1 MLVTIFIALAI
12 KELMTPQ
19 QLSVDDIR
27 EQIKTSYDGEMLSLV
42 EKSNYYIA
50 SFKKGQSIFEVTV
63 DDEHG
68 QFSNLTLV
76 QKLNEPPTVA
86 TDETLNKSKNETV
99 TEPDKEAV
107 TEPPKE
113 TATDTPNEQKTET
126 PKKPTPKPTAPKQ
139 PPTVITEQQA
149 IKIAL
154 KEVAGELDSIDFNQT
169 TDGGLYEIEIEQND
183 DEVLVLVHAITG
195 EILSIKYED

>member
-1 MLVTIFIALAI
+1 MVVTTFIALAI
-12 KELMTPQ
+12 KELITPQ
-19 QLSVDDIR
+19 HLTVDDIS

-42 EKSNYYIA
+42 EKSNQYIA
-50 SFKKGQSIFEVTV
+50 SFKKEQMIFEVTV

-68 QFSNLTLV
+68 QFSNLMLV
-76 QKLNEPPTVA
+76 QKLSEPP
-86 TDETLNKSKNETV
+86 TDETLDNPKNETV
-99 TEPDKEAV
+99 TEPAKEAV
-107 TEPPKE
+107 TE
-113 TATDTPNEQKTET
+113 TPNEQKTET
-126 PKKPTPKPTAPKQ
+126 PNKPTPKPTVPKQ

-169 TDGGLYEIEIEQND
+169 TDGGLYEIEVEQED